1 MTPSENDKPLTEVL
15 HADYAY
21 HYKPYQTAKRMLNYY
36 YFRLQVEGGC
46 MAFIDGKTVPVG
58 PGDLLL
64 YQPGDVAFFQF
75 VRSPGQSAGKSLI
88 SGNYYMSCRGAWLDE
103 WWART
108 SLPQRMKIPL
118 GDSLLAIFKEIVQEH
133 RRANAHKAEVSDY
146 LLRVLCFMIER
157 LTPDLEHHRHTPSQ
171 LVGRMKQYITEN
183 ATTSF
188 RLEDVA
194 KYAGISVPYAV
205 ALFKAAFNQ
214 TIMQYAMEVRLS
226 IACDRI
232 KFTMTNLEQ
241 IAESTG
247 FGSYTYF
254 HRVFRAKF
262 GISPKQY
269 REQN

>member
-1 MTPSENDKPLTEVL
+1 
-15 HADYAY
+15 
-21 HYKPYQTAKRMLNYY
+21 MLNYY

-46 MAFIDGKTVPVG
+46 MAFVGGQTVPVG

-64 YQPGDVAFFQF
+64 YRPGDGAFFQF
-75 VRSPGQSAGKSLI
+75 VRPPGQPAGKSLL

-108 SLPQRMKIPL
+108 PVPQRMKIPL
-118 GDSLLAIFKEIVQEH
+118 SDSLLAVFKEIVQEH
-133 RRANAHKAEVSDY
+133 RRAMPHKAEISDY
-146 LLRVLCFMIER
+146 LLRVLCRMIER
-157 LTPDLEHHRHTPSQ
+157 SVPDANRQDDNPSQ

-183 ATTSF
+183 ATSPF

-194 KYAGISVPYAV
+194 NYAGISVPYAV
-205 ALFKAAFNQ
+205 ALFKAACNQ
-214 TIMQYAMEVRLS
+214 TIMQYAKEVRLS

-232 KFTMTNLEQ
+232 KFTVTNLER

-262 GISPKQY
+262 GMSPKQY
-269 REQN
+269 RERH

>member
-1 MTPSENDKPLTEVL
+1 MLPDESREPLAEVL

-36 YFRLQVEGGC
+36 YFRLQVEGQC
-46 MAFIDGKTVPVG
+46 TAVVDGETVPIG
-58 PGDLLL
+58 PGDMLL
-64 YQPGDVAFFQF
+64 YRPGDVAFFQF
-75 VRSPGQSAGKSLI
+75 SRSPEQPAGKSLL

-103 WWART
+103 WLAR
-108 SLPQRMKIPL
+108 SPLPRRIKIPL

-133 RRANAHKAEVSDY
+133 RRAKEHKAEVSDY
-146 LLRVLCFMIER
+146 LLRVLCLMIER
-157 LTPDLEHHRHTPSQ
+157 SAPAAEQPDHSPTQ
-171 LVGRMKQYITEN
+171 LVGRMKQYIMEN
-183 ATTSF
+183 ATSSF

-194 KYAGISVPYAV
+194 NDAGISVPYAV
-205 ALFKAAFNQ
+205 ALFKSAFGQ

-232 KFTMTNLEQ
+232 KFTMTNLER

-254 HRVFRAKF
+254 HRVFRAKY

-269 REQN
+269 REQY